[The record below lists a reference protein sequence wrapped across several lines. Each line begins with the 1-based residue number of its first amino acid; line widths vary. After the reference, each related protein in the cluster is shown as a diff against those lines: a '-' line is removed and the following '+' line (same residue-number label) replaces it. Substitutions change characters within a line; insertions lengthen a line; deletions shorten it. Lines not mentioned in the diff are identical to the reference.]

1 MRGWHNRAV
10 GPAQPRPACLT
21 THVPHSMRALAL
33 LLALFA
39 GSASAID
46 KPAFTEADAV
56 GAVAA
61 GMCGSLPVGTG
72 LVNGRGWIH
81 QPIPGPVQ
89 LRMSGAGTVSTIG
102 QQPQRSISLDMYAGR
117 MSYIQ
122 THATAPG
129 SRLEWKVPG
138 HVWGPVPVGF
148 QLPPSD
154 SK

>member
-1 MRGWHNRAV
+1 
-10 GPAQPRPACLT
+10 
-21 THVPHSMRALAL
+21 MRALLL
-33 LLALFA
+33 LLALLA
-39 GSASAID
+39 GNAAAID
-46 KPAFTEADAV
+46 KPAFTERDAV

-72 LVNGRGWIH
+72 LLSGRGWIH

-89 LRMSGAGTVSTIG
+89 LRMSGAGKVSTIG
-102 QQPQRSISLDMYAGR
+102 QPPQRSIALDMYAGR

-122 THATAPG
+122 THDTQPG

-138 HVWGPVPVGF
+138 HVWGAIPVGF
-148 QLPPSD
+148 QLPPSG

>member
-1 MRGWHNRAV
+1 
-10 GPAQPRPACLT
+10 
-21 THVPHSMRALAL
+21 MRALL
-33 LLALFA
+33 LFLVLLAGNA
-39 GSASAID
+39 AAID
-46 KPAFTEADAV
+46 KPAFTERDAI

-89 LRMSGAGTVSTIG
+89 LRMSGAGMVSTIG
-102 QQPQRSISLDMYAGR
+102 QPPQRSITLDMYAGR

-122 THATAPG
+122 THDTQPG

-138 HVWGPVPVGF
+138 HVWGAIPVGF
-148 QLPPSD
+148 QLPPSG